1 MSTAA
6 GECCS
11 AGTLV
16 GIGIA
21 VVLGIV
27 LVTLAAYLMY
37 FVGRFVVHV
46 LPPPVHVLPPPAMSH
61 HPVRPLGHLR
71 VPPPRTAQT
80 QQVPHRRRVLVL
92 DLDETMGHTLFDEGG
107 EMTFVRR
114 PHLETFLRAV
124 AGPGGFDEVA
134 VFTAGTR
141 EYAEPILDALDP
153 EGRLFGRRYYRDSC
167 TVTPGGLV
175 VKDLRILGERDLAD
189 VLLLDNTPSAYA
201 WQPQCG
207 VPIPSFMGDDPLDDA
222 LLQTLG
228 KFDQIAGLRMSRDPL
243 AF

>member
-1 MSTAA
+1 MTPAA

-11 AGTLV
+11 AATLV

-21 VVLGIV
+21 VVLGLV

-46 LPPPVHVLPPPAMSH
+46 LPPPHPPLPLSQHSSISLSSLPPP
-61 HPVRPLGHLR
+61 R
-71 VPPPRTAQT
+71 
-80 QQVPHRRRVLVL
+80 RRRVLVL

-141 EYAEPILDALDP
+141 EYAEPILDTLDP
-153 EGRLFGRRYYRDSC
+153 ENRFFGRRYYRDSC
-167 TVTPGGLV
+167 SVTPGGLL

-207 VPIPSFMGDDPLDDA
+207 VPIPSFMGDDPRDDA

-228 KFDQIAGLRMSRDPL
+228 KFDQIAGLRISRGS
-243 AF
+243 